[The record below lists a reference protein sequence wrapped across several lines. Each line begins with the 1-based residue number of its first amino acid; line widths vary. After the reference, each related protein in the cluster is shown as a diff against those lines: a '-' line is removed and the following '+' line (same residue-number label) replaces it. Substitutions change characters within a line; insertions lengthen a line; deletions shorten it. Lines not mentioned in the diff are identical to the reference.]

1 MEVQKI
7 VKGHEIHGKKFQCK
21 KCDVVFADLYQLKSH
36 LKTSHKYKCEKC
48 SSRFDSLKEVKFHTV
63 NIHENNIK
71 CLKIG
76 SLNIGRGLFGKE
88 ELLINTINEQ
98 NLDICSVSEVDI
110 TDFNELKPYSKKG
123 YKTFFSSGKKTQRL
137 FSFSFKTLTR

>member
-7 VKGHEIHGKKFQCK
+7 VKGHETHGKKFQCK
-21 KCDVVFADLYQLKSH
+21 KCDVVFADLYQLKNH
-36 LKTSHKYKCEKC
+36 LKTSDKYKCEKC

-98 NLDICSVSEVDI
+98 NNSIYEAPNIEILEIL
-110 TDFNELKPYSKKG
+110 TYGGPPTLKIKIPRIY
-123 YKTFFSSGKKTQRL
+123 
-137 FSFSFKTLTR
+137 